1 MDDNFCGC
9 GLITEIHN
17 LKIRFMK
24 STLAALLI
32 MLSLFAGAQK
42 HTLKL
47 LWQTDSIVATP
58 ESVLA
63 DTKNNVLYI
72 SLINGDP
79 WGADGVGGIA
89 RLNTDGSGY
98 DSTFIT
104 GLNAPKGLGLYGNR
118 LYAADIS
125 EVVVVDIAGKKVEKK
140 IAIEGASGLNDI
152 TVTDNGVVYVS
163 DSKTAK
169 VWRIEN
175 DQPTLY
181 LENLD
186 GANGLKAVKNDLY
199 IASGKNFLKAD
210 AAKKLTPVT
219 ELPQPGDG
227 VEPIG
232 NGDFLVSAWSGYI
245 FYVSAKGKT
254 ETLLETAAQ
263 KKNTADISYDPVK
276 KIVYVPTFFAKT
288 VAAYQL
294 Q

>member
-1 MDDNFCGC
+1 
-9 GLITEIHN
+9 
-17 LKIRFMK
+17 MK
-24 STLAALLI
+24 SLLTAFFI
-32 MLSLFAGAQK
+32 SIAFFASAQT
-42 HTLKL
+42 HTLKQ
-47 LWQTDSIVATP
+47 LWQTDTIVAIP
-58 ESVLA
+58 ESVLP
-63 DTKNNVLYI
+63 DPKNGILYV
-72 SLINGDP
+72 SLINGGP
-79 WGADGVGGIA
+79 WDADGVGGIA
-89 RLNTDGSGY
+89 RMKDDGSGY

-104 GLNAPKGLGLYGNR
+104 GLNAPKGLGLFGNR

-125 EVVVVDIAGKKVEKK
+125 EVAVIDIANKKVEKK

-152 TVTDNGVVYVS
+152 TVSDKGVVYVS

-169 VWRIEN
+169 VCRIEN

-210 AAKKLTPVT
+210 AAKKLSPVT

-245 FYVSAKGKT
+245 FYVSAKGKID
-254 ETLLETAAQ
+254 TLLETAAQ
-263 KKNTADISYDPVK
+263 KKNTADIGYDPVK
-276 KIVYVPTFFAKT
+276 KIVY
-288 VAAYQL
+288 
-294 Q
+294 